1 MFLHS
6 RTYLH
11 YRGAI
16 VGDGLSALIID
27 QQQVPTIGAQRAL
40 DRRLHRQTG
49 IDVGDDLTLSL
60 RSIRAYS
67 IQGKVAKS
75 AKSNHVAWHTYGGE
89 CGRNGPS
96 LSTTIVGAWPA
107 KAMVT
112 VYWSDKNR

>member
-1 MFLHS
+1 MFLQS

-67 IQGKVAKS
+67 IPEK
-75 AKSNHVAWHTYGGE
+75 
-89 CGRNGPS
+89 
-96 LSTTIVGAWPA
+96 
-107 KAMVT
+107 
-112 VYWSDKNR
+112 